1 MYNEDCFNLFHRLKV
16 IDNRMRN
23 RRSRK
28 NFQTRN
34 WRASWRDTTL
44 LLKEFRDP
52 LIVFGLAVV
61 GVGLLYY
68 ALAHQYGEDLRSLIE
83 AIYLVLTATFLQPLG
98 NFPNATLLQLIHFLM
113 PLIGVITLAH
123 GLADFGVLFFNRRA
137 RGKEWEM
144 AVASTFQNHIILVGL
159 GHLGFRVA
167 SQLHSM
173 GQDVVAIELSPSAE
187 LVANTRGLDI
197 PVLQG
202 DGTNEAMLEA
212 AGVRRA
218 RAVMLCTQ
226 NDSLN
231 LQMAVKS
238 RGMNPGIHVVI
249 RIFDDEFASALQK
262 QFGFSAI
269 SATGMAAPIFA
280 ATAAG
285 ANITPPI
292 MVEGN
297 PLCFATVECTPCL
310 QSTYPTLDELERQ
323 YHVSV
328 VLLRREGGLALH
340 PSSREGILT
349 GDTIGVLGNP
359 DAINT
364 LVHDCSEGG

>member
-1 MYNEDCFNLFHRLKV
+1 MASNKKSEYH
-16 IDNRMRN
+16 IPHAGQP
-23 RRSRK
+23 SRK
-28 NFQTRN
+28 
-34 WRASWRDTTL
+34 WRASLRDTIL

-52 LIVFGLAVV
+52 LLLFGMAIM

-68 ALAHQYGEDLRSLIE
+68 SLSLRYGEAISSPIE
-83 AIYLVLTATFLQPLG
+83 AVYLVLTATFLQPLG
-98 NFPNATLLQLIHFLM
+98 NFPHAPALQLIHFLM
-113 PLIGVITLAH
+113 PLVGVGTLAH

-144 AVASTFQNHIILVGL
+144 AVASTFRNHIILVGL

-167 SQLHSM
+167 RQLHNM
-173 GQDVVAIELSPSAE
+173 GQDMVAVELSPSAD
-187 LVANTRGLDI
+187 LVANTRALDI

-202 DGTNEAMLEA
+202 DGTNEALLEA
-212 AGVRRA
+212 AGVRAA
-218 RAVMLCTQ
+218 RVIMLCTQ

-231 LQMAVKS
+231 LQMAVKA
-238 RGMNPGIHVVI
+238 RGMNHAIHVVI
-249 RIFDDEFASALQK
+249 RIFDDDFAAALQQ

-285 ANITPPI
+285 ANLTPPI

-297 PLCFATVECTPCL
+297 PLCFATVEFPSCFEARKL
-310 QSTYPTLDELERQ
+310 TLHELERQ

-328 VLLRREGGLALH
+328 VLLRRAGGM
-340 PSSREGILT
+340 
-349 GDTIGVLGNP
+349 
-359 DAINT
+359 
-364 LVHDCSEGG
+364 